1 VKKIY
6 LFLIIILFPLLAF
19 SAELDY
25 ELEKPQKLFVG
36 TPFKLHVDISSAISD
51 TIFSTQNDTLDIFIL
66 KDIVSTEE
74 IINYTKTTLLDLT
87 YQPFDTGKFTFPELE
102 FAVKTAD
109 SLIILKTREF
119 ILNIESVIADSTESI
134 KDIAAPLSVNLKF
147 FDYFIP
153 ILLIIII
160 VFAIKYL
167 IKFIKNSK
175 KEVVTPEVVDDRP
188 AYIIALELLNNL
200 KKDDLIVKGDYLNFY
215 FRISLILRLFIE
227 LHYEIN
233 SVEMTTSEIR
243 ANLILED
250 HSEKSKI
257 LKFLANADMIK
268 FAKAIPAISDSEKT
282 LFWLED
288 YLKSFGNLKETEES
302 KNA

>member
-1 VKKIY
+1 
-6 LFLIIILFPLLAF
+6 
-19 SAELDY
+19 
-25 ELEKPQKLFVG
+25 
-36 TPFKLHVDISSAISD
+36 
-51 TIFSTQNDTLDIFIL
+51 
-66 KDIVSTEE
+66 
-74 IINYTKTTLLDLT
+74 
-87 YQPFDTGKFTFPELE
+87 
-102 FAVKTAD
+102 
-109 SLIILKTREF
+109 
-119 ILNIESVIADSTESI
+119 
-134 KDIAAPLSVNLKF
+134 
-147 FDYFIP
+147 
-153 ILLIIII
+153 
-160 VFAIKYL
+160 
-167 IKFIKNSK
+167 
-175 KEVVTPEVVDDRP
+175 EVVDDRP

-288 YLKSFGNLKETEES
+288 YLKSFGNLKETEEL